1 MQGPGAYDFKKILMG
16 PSWGFGKTNKRKPIY
31 KINNSPGPG
40 AYDVPSKFA
49 DVPKYLN
56 CKPKF

>member
-1 MQGPGAYDFKKILMG
+1 MG
-16 PSWGFGKTNKRKPIY
+16 PSWGFGKPYKRKPIY
-31 KINNSPGPG
+31 NINNSPGPG
-40 AYDVPSKFA
+40 TYDVPSKFA

>member
-1 MQGPGAYDFKKILMG
+1 MG
-16 PSWGFGKTNKRKPIY
+16 PSWGFGKPNKRKPIY
-31 KINNSPGPG
+31 NINNSPGPA

>member
-1 MQGPGAYDFKKILMG
+1 M
-16 PSWGFGKTNKRKPIY
+16 
-31 KINNSPGPG
+31 NNSPGPA
-40 AYDVPSKFA
+40 AYNVPSKFA

>member
-1 MQGPGAYDFKKILMG
+1 MD
-16 PSWGFGKTNKRKPIY
+16 N
-31 KINNSPGPG
+31 PGPG

-56 CKPKF
+56 CKPKFQV